1 MAENGRAHQTV
12 IKKYANR
19 RLYHTGTSTY
29 VTLEDLATM
38 VQNGEDFIVY
48 DARSGDDITRSVL
61 TQIIFEQENKAGE
74 DNLLPVAFLR
84 QLIRFYGDSMRTMVP
99 SFLEFSMANFA
110 KDQDGLR
117 EKMAQSFGPSVF
129 QQALQEQV
137 RANMTFFGD
146 AMKMFTGGFGPPAP
160 PTGSGIAPVSP
171 PTAVPATAGG
181 SDLDELKKQMAEMQA
196 RLESLAR
203 K

>member
-1 MAENGRAHQTV
+1 MAENGKAHQTV

-38 VQNGEDFIVY
+38 VQGGEDFVVY

-61 TQIIFEQENKAGE
+61 TQIIFEQENKAGD

-110 KDQDGLR
+110 RDQDGLR
-117 EKMAQSFGPSVF
+117 EKLAQSFGPSAF
-129 QQALQEQV
+129 QHALQEQV

-146 AMKMFTGGFGPPAP
+146 AMKMFTGGFGAAGAGGMPGPGAAPPAP
-160 PTGSGIAPVSP
+160 AP
-171 PTAVPATAGG
+171 GG
-181 SDLDELKKQMAEMQA
+181 DLDDLKRQMLEMQA
-196 RLESLAR
+196 RLEALDKR
-203 K
+203 

>member
-117 EKMAQSFGPSVF
+117 EKLSQSFGPSAF

-160 PTGSGIAPVSP
+160 PTTPAPAAPPV
-171 PTAVPATAGG
+171 PTAGA

>member
-61 TQIIFEQENKAGE
+61 TQIIFEQENKAGD

-117 EKMAQSFGPSVF
+117 EKMAQSFGPSAF

-146 AMKMFTGGFGPPAP
+146 AMKMFTGGFGPGGPPPGTMPTTPSAPAP
-160 PTGSGIAPVSP
+160 APAVSGPT
-171 PTAVPATAGG
+171 
-181 SDLDELKKQMAEMQA
+181 DLDELKKQMAEMQA

>member
-117 EKMAQSFGPSVF
+117 EKLAQSFGPSAF

-160 PTGSGIAPVSP
+160 PSSAVSASP
-171 PTAVPATAGG
+171 PAPTPVASAGA

>member
-61 TQIIFEQENKAGE
+61 AQIIFEQENKAGE

-117 EKMAQSFGPSVF
+117 EKMAQSFGPSAF

-160 PTGSGIAPVSP
+160 PSSTGSTPVATPPAAPP
-171 PTAVPATAGG
+171 GG
-181 SDLDELKKQMAEMQA
+181 ASDLDELKKQMAEMQA

>member
-1 MAENGRAHQTV
+1 MASDKEPTV

-117 EKMAQSFGPSVF
+117 EKMAQSFGPSAF

-160 PTGSGIAPVSP
+160 PSGSGAAPASP
-171 PTAVPATAGG
+171 PAAVPAAGG
-181 SDLDELKKQMAEMQA
+181 GNDLDELKKQMAEMQA
-196 RLESLAR
+196 RLELLAR